1 MVPDDLTRRTKNE
14 LTAHIITKEGEVRML
29 KNLLIGAAV
38 LGFVLGICILAM
50 ADNIATQSVSYEVT
64 AINEIEVSGDP
75 GALVVNTAVAGSEP
89 TADTDNTTTWDITT
103 NGATDGKKLTGV
115 IDTNMPANTTLEIN
129 LTAPSGANS
138 SGDVTLSTTVAD
150 LVIDI
155 DSVAESG
162 LTITY
167 TLSALIA
174 AGVVPQASKT
184 VTLTLTDT

>member
-1 MVPDDLTRRTKNE
+1 
-14 LTAHIITKEGEVRML
+14 ML
-29 KNLLIGAAV
+29 KNLLIGMAV
-38 LGFVLGICILAM
+38 LGFALGISILAM

-75 GALVVNTAVAGSEP
+75 LALVVNTAVAGSEP

-103 NGATDGKKLTGV
+103 NGGTDGKKLTVV
-115 IDTNMPANTTLEIN
+115 IDTDMPANTTLEIN
-129 LTAPSGANS
+129 LTAPTGATS
-138 SGDVTLSTTVAD
+138 SGDVTLSTTAEDAVT
-150 LVIDI
+150 LI

-162 LTITY
+162 LSITY

-174 AGVVPQASKT
+174 AGVVAQASKT

>member
-1 MVPDDLTRRTKNE
+1 
-14 LTAHIITKEGEVRML
+14 ML
-29 KNLLIGAAV
+29 KYLLNGMAL

-103 NGATDGKKLTGV
+103 NGGTDGKKLTVV
-115 IDTNMPANTTLEIN
+115 IDTDMPANTTLEIN
-129 LTAPSGANS
+129 LTAPTDATS
-138 SGDVTLSTTVAD
+138 SGDVTLSTTVMNAVT
-150 LVIDI
+150 LI

-162 LTITY
+162 LSITY
-167 TLSALIA
+167 TLSATIA
-174 AGVVPQASKT
+174 AGVVSQASKT

>member
-1 MVPDDLTRRTKNE
+1 MRKM
-14 LTAHIITKEGEVRML
+14 K
-29 KNLLIGAAV
+29 KLLIIMVV
-38 LGFVLGICILAM
+38 LGLVFWISRLVM

-75 GALVVNTAVAGSEP
+75 LALVVNTATAGSEP

-103 NGATDGKKLTGV
+103 NGGLDGKKLTVV
-115 IDTNMPANTTLEIN
+115 IDSNMPANTTLEIN
-129 LTAPSGANS
+129 LTAPTGATS
-138 SGDVTLSTTVAD
+138 SGDVTLSTTAAD
-150 LVIDI
+150 AVTLI
-155 DSVAESG
+155 DSVAESALG
-162 LTITY
+162 ITY